1 MNMKESGAE
10 QTVLITGAAGFIG
23 FHLTMAMLREKGKA
37 VQIVGI
43 DNLNDYYD
51 PALKRE
57 RLFLAEEEQKKQRKA
72 GGSSSFLFI
81 QADVADEKAVAQIFE
96 DYKPSLV
103 LHLAAQAGVRYSVDH
118 PKEYIRTNIA
128 GFFNILEACRSL
140 REKGEPLHLVFASS
154 SSVYG
159 DNQKIPYSV
168 DDKTDSPASLYAAT
182 KKSGELLARAYSR
195 LYKIPATGLRFFTV
209 YGPFGRPDMAYFKF
223 TERMVKG
230 IPITLYNYGDMR
242 RDFTYVDD
250 VVGCILKISGHP
262 PKSENGCVPFRIFNI
277 GNSHPEKLEDFVCLL
292 EESLKRHGVIKKDTE
307 REYLPMQPGD
317 VYQTYAD
324 MSEYEKE
331 FGAVSF
337 TRLREGLDRF
347 AGWYAE
353 YQRQKRA

>member
-1 MNMKESGAE
+1 M
-10 QTVLITGAAGFIG
+10 
-23 FHLTMAMLREKGKA
+23 
-37 VQIVGI
+37 
-43 DNLNDYYD
+43 
-51 PALKRE
+51 
-57 RLFLAEEEQKKQRKA
+57 
-72 GGSSSFLFI
+72 
-81 QADVADEKAVAQIFE
+81 
-96 DYKPSLV
+96 
-103 LHLAAQAGVRYSVDH
+103 
-118 PKEYIRTNIA
+118 
-128 GFFNILEACRSL
+128 
-140 REKGEPLHLVFASS
+140 HLVFASS